1 MLHFRYMNEK
11 KNDEY
16 IQKIREVD
24 FNDIVDIIWEGG
36 DQMMIVKSN
45 VEKLWRDIQ
54 RQSEIIVIHWI
65 GSVEKDKDK
74 QSCIELMMQERY
86 KKNFPL

>member
-24 FNDIVDIIWEGG
+24 FNDIVDIIWEEEFLMKIL
-36 DQMMIVKSN
+36 DKSKDG
-45 VEKLWRDIQ
+45 KL
-54 RQSEIIVIHWI
+54 
-65 GSVEKDKDK
+65 
-74 QSCIELMMQERY
+74 
-86 KKNFPL
+86 

>member
-45 VEKLWRDIQ
+45 VEKL
-54 RQSEIIVIHWI
+54 
-65 GSVEKDKDK
+65 
-74 QSCIELMMQERY
+74 
-86 KKNFPL
+86 